1 MQEGTVSEKS
11 LLPSTKK
18 KFVRREIKTGGK
30 QVKRGKYS
38 N

>member
-11 LLPSTKK
+11 LLPSKK